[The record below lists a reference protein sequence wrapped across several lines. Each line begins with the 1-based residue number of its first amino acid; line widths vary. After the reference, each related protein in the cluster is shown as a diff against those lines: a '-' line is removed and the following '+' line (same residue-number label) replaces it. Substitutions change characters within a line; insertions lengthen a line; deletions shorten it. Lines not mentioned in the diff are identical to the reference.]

1 MTQELLFEL
10 GDVRI
15 TPHLAQFGGT
25 SYQIANIGSVRVAQ
39 RRRRNPL
46 AVVLFLVGLALLVAA
61 VVAGGGGRQPLDI
74 NMSATAVGLGLMAA
88 AILLQ
93 LFWPRRI
100 FTVMLKTPSGDIA
113 AFSSR
118 KKQLVFNIKQAI
130 EQAFIARAPQ
140 RG

>member
-25 SYQIANIGSVRVAQ
+25 SYPIANIGSVRVVQ
-39 RRRRNPL
+39 HRRRNPL
-46 AVVLFLVGLALLVAA
+46 AVVLFLVGLALVAA
-61 VVAGGGGRQPLDI
+61 AVAGGGWRQLLDI
-74 NMSATAVGLGLMAA
+74 KLSATAVGLGLMAA

-118 KKQLVFNIKQAI
+118 KKQLVFNIKQAV